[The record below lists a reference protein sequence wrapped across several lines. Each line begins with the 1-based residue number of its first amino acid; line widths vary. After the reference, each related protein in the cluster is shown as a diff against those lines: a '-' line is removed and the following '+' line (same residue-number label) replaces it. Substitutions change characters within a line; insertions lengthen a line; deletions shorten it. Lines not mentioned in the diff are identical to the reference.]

1 MKTRKLEVAPGPGD
15 GAVDSLGLM
24 LRSVGK
30 SRLLTATEEVELARR
45 VERGDLAA
53 KERMIEANLRLVVSI
68 AARYQNLGVP
78 FGDLI
83 QEGTIGL
90 IRAVEKFDH
99 RRGFK
104 FSTYA
109 TWWIRQAISRGID
122 DTSRTIR
129 IPVHI
134 GGQLKKIAHAERKL
148 ATRSSD
154 EPTAEEIGALADLP
168 AERVEELK
176 GMTRQ
181 PVSLDKPF
189 GDGSGEATLA
199 DLLPDPAADSAFE
212 QAATAVEREALREA
226 LGDLPPRERRVIELM
241 HGLWGEQPRTLVET
255 ARAVGMTPERTR
267 RVEGDCLRRL
277 ASLLEPEMAQRAA

>member
-1 MKTRKLEVAPGPGD
+1 MKTIALLHSNPVNVLVADQPIR
-15 GAVDSLGLM
+15 ASR
-24 LRSVGK
+24 RSA
-30 SRLLTATEEVELARR
+30 LW
-45 VERGDLAA
+45 
-53 KERMIEANLRLVVSI
+53 SI
-68 AARYQNLGVP
+68 ACIEQLWRV
-78 FGDLI
+78 
-83 QEGTIGL
+83 
-90 IRAVEKFDH
+90 RAE
-99 RRGFK
+99 
-104 FSTYA
+104 
-109 TWWIRQAISRGID
+109 
-122 DTSRTIR
+122 
-129 IPVHI
+129 
-134 GGQLKKIAHAERKL
+134 KIAHAERKL